1 MYTKYSY
8 ARTSSTTASTASRK
22 SAAVAAARSA
32 GCQAALLQAEGP
44 SVPGAEAPL
53 FQSARFVPERLG
65 LGRDGLRRLAAA
77 SSVTLCPWRQGT
89 WVRGLYAYVPCA

>member
-1 MYTKYSY
+1 
-8 ARTSSTTASTASRK
+8 
-22 SAAVAAARSA
+22 
-32 GCQAALLQAEGP
+32 LQAEGP
-44 SVPGAEAPL
+44 LVLGADAPL
-53 FQSARFVPERLG
+53 SQSARFVPERLG